1 VIRDKDLRERHLGD
15 LQGHV
20 YQDLVKLSPKAYEA
34 FKSRRSDQEVPGGGE
49 SRDQLYNRCT
59 SLVQKIGE
67 NHRGYPPLLYTW
79 QRVIVVSHGGAI
91 RSLFNRAAAKGQH
104 PGKISNTSVYSLYLV
119 SVESV
124 KNGDIAGEAGL
135 VDGSCTEII
144 VVRHGET
151 EWNALSKMQ
160 GQTDFDLNEAGRQ
173 QTIKVVTDT
182 DLRERHIG
190 DLQGLTYSEAPKVN
204 PIAFEA
210 LKSPRKDQ
218 EIPGGGESKDQVF
231 RRCTTSLERIAEKHR
246 GERVVVV
253 THGGIIEKLY
263 KRAVPGERPGGV
275 WNTSISI
282 FQLSEGEI
290 SGQSIYGMIR
300 VISEKQNIWNRLQ
313 VEAMLQA
320 S

>member
-1 VIRDKDLRERHLGD
+1 M
-15 LQGHV
+15 
-20 YQDLVKLSPKAYEA
+20 
-34 FKSRRSDQEVPGGGE
+34 
-49 SRDQLYNRCT
+49 
-59 SLVQKIGE
+59 
-67 NHRGYPPLLYTW
+67 
-79 QRVIVVSHGGAI
+79 
-91 RSLFNRAAAKGQH
+91 
-104 PGKISNTSVYSLYLV
+104 
-119 SVESV
+119 ESV
-124 KNGDIAGEAGL
+124 KNGNIAGEAGL

-160 GQTDFDLNEAGRQ
+160 GQTDIDLNEAGRQ
-173 QTIKVVTDT
+173 QAIKVAERLSKEPNISAIYSSDLKRALDTAETIASRCGLQVVTDT

-253 THGGIIEKLY
+253 THGSIIEKLY

-282 FQLSEGEI
+282 FQLSEGDKWSIKLWNDKSHLRETEYLESA
-290 SGQSIYGMIR
+290 SGGGD
-300 VISEKQNIWNRLQ
+300 
-313 VEAMLQA
+313 A
-320 S
+320 SG